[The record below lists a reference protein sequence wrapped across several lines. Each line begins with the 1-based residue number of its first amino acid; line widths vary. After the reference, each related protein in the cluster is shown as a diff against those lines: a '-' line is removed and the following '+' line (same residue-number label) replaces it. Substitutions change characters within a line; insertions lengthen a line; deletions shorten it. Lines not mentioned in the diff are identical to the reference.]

1 MDTAEDYRSFARSA
15 RGSSPTYERLA
26 TAVAGDREVLGLL
39 DALPEPKRQPNL
51 LFGAVRF
58 LAGPVADAV
67 EFRRWLLDHRSTVV
81 AVMLA
86 RRTQTNEVGR
96 CAILLPALAQLPGP
110 LALLEVGTSAGLCLL
125 PDRYGYDYD
134 GHWVGPPGAE
144 LVLPCSP
151 RGPVPLPPS
160 LPEVVWRAGI
170 DLHPIDVDDTEEVRW
185 LEALIWPDQPERLER
200 LRTAVR
206 IARREPPRIVEGNL
220 LDELLPLAEEAP
232 VDATLVV
239 FHSAVLTTCRR
250 RTARSSRHQC
260 ARWEQCGC
268 PTRPPTCCP
277 NCRPTGC
284 RPTSGRSC
292 SAETA
297 RPSWPSPP
305 PTAAGSTGGSERRRL
320 GHRPP
325 ATRMTAPLT

>member
-1 MDTAEDYRSFARSA
+1 M
-15 RGSSPTYERLA
+15 
-26 TAVAGDREVLGLL
+26 AGDREVLGLL

-239 FHSAVLTTCRR
+239 FHSAVLTYL
-250 RTARSSRHQC
+250 
-260 ARWEQCGC
+260 
-268 PTRPPTCCP
+268 
-277 NCRPTGC
+277 
-284 RPTSGRSC
+284 
-292 SAETA
+292 
-297 RPSWPSPP
+297 SPP
-305 PTAAGSTGGSERRRL
+305 DREKFAASVRSLGAVWLSNEAPDVLPELPANGLPTDERSFVLGRDGSTVL
-320 GHRPP
+320 
-325 ATRMTAPLT
+325 ALTAPHGGWIDWRV